1 MQVLRRPEEGVG
13 APSLGVIGMENHPSW
28 LQRTELGSSG
38 SPGPART
45 SETSLQPLSS
55 LDFSATPASPEDLL
69 WTPWRNAILYHRG
82 RFQWFLYATMK
93 VSLEIVFFFLSA

>member
-1 MQVLRRPEEGVG
+1 MQVPRRPEEGVG

-55 LDFSATPASPEDLL
+55 LDFSATPASLKTCSGLPGEMLFCTTGDASSGFYM
-69 WTPWRNAILYHRG
+69 PR
-82 RFQWFLYATMK
+82 
-93 VSLEIVFFFLSA
+93 